1 MRLSRRST
9 NLLRLAVAIALAF
22 IYIPLI
28 ILAIYAFNASKI
40 LEWPPP
46 GLTLEWFPKA
56 FESIGSRGVLD
67 LDQSGPGGDDDR
79 AGARHPGL
87 AGGRPLPLLRTRDD
101 LLPGD
106 PPDRAAGN
114 RDRGG
119 AEQHL
124 HPGIRDRPLPVH
136 RDRRP
141 RDLLHRRRLQQRRS
155 PGCGGCRPPSRR
167 RRPTSGPTPG
177 RRSATSPCP
186 TCARRSA
193 PAACSPSASPSTR
206 SSSPRSRSA
215 PAKKRFRSGSSR
227 NLFRAQERPI
237 VNAVAVIVVLI
248 SIIPVYIAHRLTSEE
263 GGAVAVRGGGKIE
276 GGGVETEAT
285 AVP

>member
-9 NLLRLAVAIALAF
+9 ILLRLAVAIGLAF

-56 FESIGSRGVLD
+56 FESTAPDAFWTSIKVGAGSDR
-67 LDQSGPGGDDDR
+67 DR
-79 AGARHPGL
+79 ARARHPGL
-87 AGGRPLPLLRTRDD
+87 AGRVAAPLLRPRDD

-106 PPDRAAGN
+106 PPDRAAGD

-124 HPGIRDRPLPVH
+124 HPGVRDQTLAVH
-136 RDRRP
+136 GDRRP
-141 RDLLHRRRLQQRRS
+141 RDLLHRRRLQQRH
-155 PGCGGCRPPSRR
+155 RPAAADVGVVRGSVG
-167 RRPTSGPTPG
+167 RPRG
-177 RRSATSPCP
+177 RPLADVPPRHPAQHALG
-186 TCARRSA
+186 ARA

-206 SSSPRSRSA
+206 SSSPRSRSG

-227 NLFRAQERPI
+227 TCSGPRNDRSSTR
-237 VNAVAVIVVLI
+237 
-248 SIIPVYIAHRLTSEE
+248 SR
-263 GGAVAVRGGGKIE
+263 
-276 GGGVETEAT
+276 
-285 AVP
+285 